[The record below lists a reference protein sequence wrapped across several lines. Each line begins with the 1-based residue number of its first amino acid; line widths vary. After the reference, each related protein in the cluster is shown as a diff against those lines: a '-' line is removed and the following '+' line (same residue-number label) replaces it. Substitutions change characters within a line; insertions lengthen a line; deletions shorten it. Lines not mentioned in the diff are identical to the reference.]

1 MSDVLELWN
10 SAPKPDELTK
20 AMQDGTHSDVII
32 PKGAI
37 IDPLNAAYFGGTR
50 GKPTSIPYTTLRRMA
65 QIPAIAAVINT
76 RLNQVANHAKRP
88 KFSGDKGFKIA
99 LKDRDAKM
107 DDAKRK
113 RAKEI
118 EDFFLKT
125 GWEKN
130 KVRKDNFNQ
139 YLRKL
144 TRDTLTLDVMTFEK
158 VNKVGGAL
166 KGKMDLAEIWAIDA
180 ATIELVLNNPIGEGS
195 DFQIPVYRPETKS
208 GIQNIGE
215 IAYVQKVNG
224 TTVAEYTEDELA
236 FAIRNPR
243 TDLEFTDFG
252 MSELET
258 LIEIVTGIVN
268 GIKYNTSYFSSSS
281 LPQGVLSIVGKYKD
295 EHLKA
300 FQRHWK
306 TLTEGAAGK
315 WAVPVMASEDGTG
328 FNWTPFKNSNRDMEF
343 NQFLEFLFN
352 IACAVYQIDPNEVG
366 FKSWTS
372 NSGGMSQSD
381 NTAEK
386 NDMSKDKGF
395 VPLMTFLSDTF
406 NSEIVDLIDDEFEF
420 QWIGVDEEDEDKK
433 LERIKNEI
441 DSGIKVPAMVWKE
454 LDADVEELKA
464 QNGGKLPDW
473 AYAPANAQLIQVYT
487 AGMQAQQQ
495 QAQMEQQGAMQQQQQ
510 QGDQQSKLAI
520 ADDAHK
526 KQLEIMDKQ
535 HQHGIEQNQLQQKA
549 QQQGELKK
557 QGNEFDHQKEMAD
570 IQHKQTKEL
579 SKDDQK
585 HQVGMAEMQAE
596 QAEKQQAGDHD
607 HQKEMANVQ
616 GKQAEKQQG
625 NDHKHQ
631 KEMASV
637 QASQAEKQQGND
649 HKHQKDM
656 ASMQQ
661 LHDRNKQ
668 ANDQKHQIGMADHQ
682 HKLGEKAKD
691 GDRKHADNTSKTSHK
706 NNMEAK
712 KADHAHQKEIAKLTA
727 EQKAKKDKLK
737 KSIENEFASKGFD
750 IDWGDY

>member
-495 QAQMEQQGAMQQQQQ
+495 QAANGTARRYATTATAGRPTAASLQWQTMQ
-510 QGDQQSKLAI
+510 
-520 ADDAHK
+520 HK
-526 KQLEIMDKQ
+526 KQLEVMDKQ
-535 HQHGIEQNQLQQKA
+535 HQQGIEQNQLQQKA

-570 IQHKQTKEL
+570 IQHSQTERTVEGRPETSGGNGSDYRQSRRRNSRQATTTIRKRWQTFRASRQRSNRATTTSTRKRWQAFKPLKPRNSKETTT
-579 SKDDQK
+579 ST
-585 HQVGMAEMQAE
+585 
-596 QAEKQQAGDHD
+596 
-607 HQKEMANVQ
+607 
-616 GKQAEKQQG
+616 
-625 NDHKHQ
+625 
-631 KEMASV
+631 
-637 QASQAEKQQGND
+637 
-649 HKHQKDM
+649 
-656 ASMQQ
+656 
-661 LHDRNKQ
+661 
-668 ANDQKHQIGMADHQ
+668 
-682 HKLGEKAKD
+682 
-691 GDRKHADNTSKTSHK
+691 RKTWLLCNSFMTVTSRQTTRSIKSAWQTISTSWARRRRTAT
-706 NNMEAK
+706 EST
-712 KADHAHQKEIAKLTA
+712 LTRLRRRLTRTTW
-727 EQKAKKDKLK
+727 KRRKRTMRIKRRLR
-737 KSIENEFASKGFD
+737 S
-750 IDWGDY
+750 

>member
-20 AMQDGTHSDVII
+20 AMQDGTHSDII
-32 PKGAI
+32 LPKGAV

-50 GKPTSIPYTTLRRMA
+50 GKPTAIPYTTLRRMA

-107 DDAKRK
+107 TDAQRK

-139 YLRKL
+139 FLRKI

-158 VNKVGGAL
+158 VSKVGGAL
-166 KGKMDLAEIWAIDA
+166 KGKMDLAELWALDG

-208 GIQNIGE
+208 GIRNIGD

-224 TTVAEYTEDELA
+224 TTVAEFTEDELA

-243 TDLEFTDFG
+243 TDLEYTDFG

-268 GIKYNTSYFSSSS
+268 GIKYNTSYFSSSN

-315 WAVPVMASEDGTG
+315 WAVPVMASEDGQG
-328 FNWTPFKNSNRDMEF
+328 FNWTPFKSSNRDMEF

-352 IACAVYQIDPNEVG
+352 ISCAVYQIDPNEVG

-372 NSGGMSQSD
+372 QSGSMSQSD

-406 NSEIVDLIDDEFEF
+406 NSEVVDLIDDEFEF

-495 QAQMEQQGAMQQQQQ
+495 QAQMEQQGQMQQQQQ
-510 QGDQQSKLAI
+510 QGDQQHQMAM
-520 ADDAHK
+520 ADDQHK
-526 KQLEIMDKQ
+526 KQMEIMDKQ

-557 QGNEFDHQKEMAD
+557 QGNDFEHQKEMAQL
-570 IQHKQTKEL
+570 QHSQQKEL

-585 HQVGMAEMQAE
+585 HQMTMQEKQAQ
-596 QAEKQQAGDHD
+596 QAEKQQGNDHN
-607 HQKEMANVQ
+607 HQKEMADVQ

-625 NDHKHQ
+625 NDQKHQ
-631 KEMASV
+631 KE
-637 QASQAEKQQGND
+637 
-649 HKHQKDM
+649 M

-668 ANDQKHQIGMADHQ
+668 SNDQKHQVSMADHQ
-682 HKLGEKAKD
+682 HKLGEKAKE
-691 GDRKHADNTSKTSHK
+691 GDRKHADTTSKASHK

-727 EQKAKKDKLK
+727 EQKAKKEKLK

>member
-10 SAPKPDELTK
+10 NAPKPDELTK
-20 AMQDGTHSDVII
+20 AMQDGTHSDII
-32 PKGAI
+32 LPKGAI

-50 GKPTSIPYTTLRRMA
+50 GKPTSIPYSTLRRMA

-76 RLNQVANHAKRP
+76 RLNQVANHTKRP

-107 DDAKRK
+107 TDAQRK

-125 GWEKN
+125 GWQKN
-130 KVRKDNFNQ
+130 KIRKDNFNQ
-139 YLRKL
+139 FVRKL
-144 TRDTLTLDVMTFEK
+144 TRDSLELDVMTFEK
-158 VNKVGGAL
+158 VNTVGGSL
-166 KGKMDLAEIWAIDA
+166 KGKQDVAEIWAIDA
-180 ATIELVLNNPIGEGS
+180 ATIELVLNNPIGEGN
-195 DFQIPVYRPETKS
+195 DFQIPVYKPETKS

-215 IAYVQKVNG
+215 IAYVQKVGG
-224 TTVAEYTEDELA
+224 TTVAEYTEDDLA

-243 TDLEFTDFG
+243 TDINYTDFG

-268 GIKYNTSYFSSSS
+268 GIKYNTSYFSSSN

-315 WAVPVMASEDGTG
+315 WAVPVMASEDGQG

-372 NSGGMSQSD
+372 NTGGMSQSD

-406 NSEIVDLIDDEFEF
+406 NSEIVV
-420 QWIGVDEEDEDKK
+420 GVDEEDEDKRLDRFK
-433 LERIKNEI
+433 TELEA
-441 DSGIKVPAMVWKE
+441 GIKVPAMIWAE
-454 LDADVEELKA
+454 TDADLEELKE
-464 QNGGKLPDW
+464 QNGGKLPSW
-473 AYAPANAQLIQVYT
+473 AYAPANAQLIQVFT
-487 AGMQAQQQ
+487 AEQQAAQQQ
-495 QAQMEQQGAMQQQQQ
+495 QQMEQQGAMQQQQQ
-510 QGDQQSKLAI
+510 AGDQEHQKAM
-520 ADDAHK
+520 ADDQHK

-535 HQHGIEQNQLQQKA
+535 HDHSLQQQSVQQMHDKA
-549 QQQGELKK
+549 QTEAQQKGQVDMQKNDFK
-557 QGNEFDHQKEMAD
+557 HQKDMANLSHS
-570 IQHKQTKEL
+570 QQKEL
-579 SKDDQK
+579 AEGDQK
-585 HQVGMAEMQAE
+585 HQMTMQ
-596 QAEKQQAGDHD
+596 EKQAQ
-607 HQKEMANVQ
+607 
-616 GKQAEKQQG
+616 QAEKQQG
-625 NDHKHQ
+625 NDH
-631 KEMASV
+631 
-637 QASQAEKQQGND
+637 N
-649 HKHQKDM
+649 HQKDM

-668 ANDQKHQIGMADHQ
+668 ANDQKHQIGMADKQHQ
-682 HKLGEKAKD
+682 LGEKAKD
-691 GDRKHADNTSKTSHK
+691 SDRKHADKTSEVTHK
-706 NNMEAK
+706 RTMEAK
-712 KADHAHQKEIAKLTA
+712 KADHAHQKDIAKMTA
-727 EQKAKKDKLK
+727 EQKAQAAKKDKIK
-737 KSIENEFASKGFD
+737 KSIENEFKNKGFD